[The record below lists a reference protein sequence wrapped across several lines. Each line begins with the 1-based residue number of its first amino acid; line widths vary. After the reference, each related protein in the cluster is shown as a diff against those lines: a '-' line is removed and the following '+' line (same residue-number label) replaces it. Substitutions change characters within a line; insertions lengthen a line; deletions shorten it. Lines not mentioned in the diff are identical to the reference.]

1 MTNPGGRGWSGNE
14 KALDRGEGLLVLLLL
29 LCLRRGMARN
39 LGAPGWDRTSNPCL
53 RRAVLYPLSY
63 GRQAQDYRI
72 AWRDRAGTA
81 FRDEADPYN
90 RRVLPNQ
97 RSRSRGLLS

>member
-53 RRAVLYPLSY
+53 RRAGIEV
-63 GRQAQDYRI
+63 YRSL
-72 AWRDRAGTA
+72 TMSH
-81 FRDEADPYN
+81 PTPQTL
-90 RRVLPNQ
+90 VK
-97 RSRSRGLLS
+97 